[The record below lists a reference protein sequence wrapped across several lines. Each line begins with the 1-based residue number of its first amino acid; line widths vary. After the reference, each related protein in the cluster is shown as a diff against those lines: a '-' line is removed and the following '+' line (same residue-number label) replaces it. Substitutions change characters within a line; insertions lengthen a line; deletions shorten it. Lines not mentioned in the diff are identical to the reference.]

1 MKVCPNCNKENPS
14 AANYCMFCRTP
25 LFKQENKPQDN
36 LLKKE
41 RDVVMEITEQLKKS
55 MAELQEKLDN
65 AEINDKTINQLQKQ
79 ISIRDNTINTL
90 LSQINEQKKESSN
103 LTGQPKKKQ
112 NKQKRVKWWWWIFI
126 SLWLIV
132 ALVLLG
138 FGLYEL
144 WRNVEGII

>member
-1 MKVCPNCNKENPS
+1 
-14 AANYCMFCRTP
+14 MFCKTP

-36 LLKKE
+36 LPKKE
-41 RDVVMEITEQLKKS
+41 LGEVMEITEQLKKS
-55 MAELQEKLDN
+55 MAVLQEKLDN
-65 AEINDKTINQLQKQ
+65 KEINDKTIDQLKKQ

-112 NKQKRVKWWWWIFI
+112 NKQKRGKWWWWIFI

-138 FGLYEL
+138 FGLYEF